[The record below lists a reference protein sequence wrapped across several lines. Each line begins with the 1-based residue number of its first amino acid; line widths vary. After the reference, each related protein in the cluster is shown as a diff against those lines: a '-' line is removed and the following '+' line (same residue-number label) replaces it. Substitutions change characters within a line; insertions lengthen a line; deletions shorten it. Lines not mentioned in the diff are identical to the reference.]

1 MKNKRGFT
9 LIELLSVI
17 LLLAVIIVIAVPKV
31 ADYTTSKKKDSFLIM
46 ARGIMRQLE
55 YDYIEDKPFY
65 EKTLEELELENIPV
79 DSIDLTRSFVYKNY
93 GEFYIELV
101 GKGDYEGLYICS
113 LNYADKD
120 VEVQNS
126 PCEWEE

>member
-31 ADYTTSKKKDSFLIM
+31 ADYTTDKKKDSFLIM

-55 YDYIEDKPFY
+55 YDYIDNKPFY
-65 EKTLEELELENIPV
+65 NKSLDELNLENIPV
-79 DSIDLTRSFVYKNY
+79 DSIDLVNSYVYESD
-93 GEFYIELV
+93 GEFYVELV
-101 GKGDYEGLYICS
+101 GKGDYEGFFICS

-126 PCEWEE
+126 PCEWDV